1 MRRAVK
7 VRVFPDEQQM
17 QELEALWGA
26 VRLVWNNGLAT
37 MSHQYRVH
45 KKSLHPIHDLKKLL
59 PVAKASRRYSFL
71 AKYDSMSLQQA
82 LINLNKARVAFFEKR
97 TKFPRY
103 KSKHGR
109 QSSYHCTGSTG
120 YGLDDSGHLKGN
132 GWITIPKIGGQIRV
146 IIHREIDEKWT
157 FKSITLER
165 TTTGR
170 VFATLLFETNQE
182 APEKPRVID
191 ADKVRGNDLGLLS
204 YLVNDRG
211 EVIPNP
217 RHVKKLEKKIA
228 KLSRAM
234 AKKMRGS
241 MNRAKLRRRLARA
254 HEDLANARSD
264 FLHKLSRWLVDENQA
279 IGFETLRVKNM
290 MKNRSLAKA
299 IGDAAWGEL
308 LRQVEYKA
316 AWAAKHFVKIDT
328 WFASTKTCSSCG
340 TKNDHLTLKDRS
352 WTCACGA
359 VHDRDHNAA
368 TNVRDRTI
376 VALRADGHVVRGEL
390 ALT

>member
-7 VRVFPDEQQM
+7 AAIFPDELQLQQ
-17 QELEALWGA
+17 LEAQWGA
-26 VRLVWNNGLAT
+26 VRMVWNKALAA
-37 MSHQYRVH
+37 MSHWWRVH
-45 KKSLHPIHDLKKLL
+45 QMSLHPIHDLKKLL
-59 PVAKASRRYSFL
+59 PIAKSSRRYFFL
-71 AKYDSMSLQQA
+71 KQFDSMALQQA
-82 LINLNKARVAFFEKR
+82 LINLNKARTNFFEKR
-97 TKFPRY
+97 SDYPRF

-120 YGLDDSGHLKGN
+120 YGIDDAGHLKGN
-132 GWITIPKIGGQIRV
+132 GWITIPKINGQIRA

-157 FKSITLER
+157 LKSITLER

-170 VFATLLFETNQE
+170 VNATLLFETHE
-182 APEKPRVID
+182 DAPVKPKVID
-191 ADKVRGNDLGLLS
+191 ADKVRGHDLGLLA

-228 KLSRAM
+228 KLSKAM

-241 MNRAKLRRRLARA
+241 ANRAKLRRRLARA
-254 HEDLANARSD
+254 HEGLANARSD

-279 IGFETLRVKNM
+279 VGFETLRVKNM

-316 AWAAKHFVKIDT
+316 AWAAKHFIKIDT

-340 TKNDHLTLKDRS
+340 AKNDYLTLKDRS
-352 WTCACGA
+352 WACACGA

-368 TNVRDRTI
+368 INVRDRTI